1 MVMAAQRRG
10 HEAGNRAWR
19 AEDGPNP
26 LDFTRESVLA
36 KLVRDTGDAGRYVF
50 TVDGSRE
57 RRETA
62 VNSLRFGSGH
72 FATMRGLAAG
82 DDNLGFYPR
91 PGRSV
96 AVNLA
101 LDRLGPWNH
110 ASPPSSISGARWS
123 PTTAGRSG

>member
-82 DDNLGFYPR
+82 ADNPGFYNR
-91 PGRSV
+91 PGSREPKNVGEGKSGSV
-96 AVNLA
+96 EGA
-101 LDRLGPWNH
+101 LGGCRVLK
-110 ASPPSSISGARWS
+110 
-123 PTTAGRSG
+123 

>member
-62 VNSLRFGSGH
+62 VNSLRLGSGH
-72 FATMRGLAAG
+72 FATMRGLA
-82 DDNLGFYPR
+82 
-91 PGRSV
+91 
-96 AVNLA
+96 
-101 LDRLGPWNH
+101 DRKSTRLNSSH
-110 ASPPSSISGARWS
+110 QCAARMPSSA
-123 PTTAGRSG
+123 

>member
-1 MVMAAQRRG
+1 MRISDWSSDVCSSDLAQRRG

-36 KLVRDTGDAGRYVF
+36 KLVRDPGDAGRYVF

-62 VNSLRFGSGH
+62 VNSLRSGRGH
-72 FATMRGLAAG
+72 FATMRGLAAC
-82 DDNLGFYPR
+82 DDNLGFYQI
-91 PGRSV
+91 GRASCRVRVCPSV
-96 AVNLA
+96 YISVIAV
-101 LDRLGPWNH
+101 
-110 ASPPSSISGARWS
+110 SCKK
-123 PTTAGRSG
+123 T

>member
-1 MVMAAQRRG
+1 MRISDWSSDVCSSDLAQRRG

-36 KLVRDTGDAGRYVF
+36 KLVRDTGDAARYVF

-72 FATMRGLAAG
+72 FAPILVRAAG
-82 DDNLGFYPR
+82 HAHLDLYTRPARSLAPTPPPARGCGR
-91 PGRSV
+91 PGVRQGTEV
-96 AVNLA
+96 V
-101 LDRLGPWNH
+101 G
-110 ASPPSSISGARWS
+110 G
-123 PTTAGRSG
+123 

>member
-1 MVMAAQRRG
+1 MAAQRRG

-82 DDNLGFYPR
+82 DDNLGFYTR

-101 LDRLGPWNH
+101 LDW
-110 ASPPSSISGARWS
+110 
-123 PTTAGRSG
+123 

>member
-1 MVMAAQRRG
+1 MRISDWSSDVCSSDLAQRRG

-50 TVDGSRE
+50 PVDGSRA

-62 VNSLRFGSGH
+62 VNSLRFGSGQ

-82 DDNLGFYPR
+82 DDNPGFYTR
-91 PGRSV
+91 PGRT
-96 AVNLA
+96 LA
-101 LDRLGPWNH
+101 GDPAPNRGGQR
-110 ASPPSSISGARWS
+110 I
-123 PTTAGRSG
+123 